1 MQISVKDIS
10 KTFLMD
16 GSTVKVIDNVSLTLE
31 RGVFAS
37 VVGTSGCGKSTLL
50 QLLAGYYP
58 PDSGRIVSEGNI
70 CLLPQ
75 DDLLL
80 PWRNVIDNAAIAAEI
95 RGSDVAS
102 ARKRALQLLPL
113 FGLEGFGN
121 SLPSQLSGGMRQRAA
136 LLRTYIAAG
145 DFWLLDEPF
154 GKLDALTRE
163 AMQHWLKQVW
173 QTLGVGVLFVTH
185 DIEEA
190 VLLSQKVFVMSP
202 RPGRI
207 INVLDVDADISDIE
221 RLDLKKRIKLLL

>member
-1 MQISVKDIS
+1 MQVSLSDIC
-10 KTFLMD
+10 KTFLID
-16 GSTVKVIDNVSLTLE
+16 GAPVKVVDDISLTLE

-58 PDSGRIVSEGNI
+58 PDSGQIITEGSI

-80 PWRNVIDNAAIAAEI
+80 PWRTVIDNAAIAAEI
-95 RGSDVAS
+95 HGSDVAD
-102 ARKRALQLLPL
+102 ARHRAVELLPL

-173 QTLGVGVLFVTH
+173 YTLGVGVLFVTH
-185 DIEEA
+185 DIDEA
-190 VLLSQKVFVMSP
+190 VLLSQRIYVMSP

-207 INVLDVDADISDIE
+207 IATVEVAPNIDDVD
-221 RLDLKKRIKLLL
+221 RLELKKQIKSLL

>member
-1 MQISVKDIS
+1 MQISVTDIE

-16 GSTVKVIDNVSLTLE
+16 GSMVKVIDKVSLTLE

-58 PDSGRIVSEGNI
+58 PDSGQIVAEGSI

-80 PWRNVIDNAAIAAEI
+80 PWRSVIDNAAIAAEI
-95 RGSDVAS
+95 RGSDVAV
-102 ARKRALQLLPL
+102 ARNRAVELLPL

-173 QTLGVGVLFVTH
+173 QTLDVGVLFVTH

-190 VLLSQKVFVMSP
+190 VLLSQRIYVMSP

-207 INVLDVDADISDIE
+207 IAVLDVADGINDIE
-221 RLDLKKRIKLLL
+221 RLTLKKQIKSLL